1 MTDAVGRVGTVAYD
15 ALSRPTQSFNKA
27 IQSGPLMQQA
37 WTADG
42 LRASLTDANGNLTA
56 FAYDGFDRLSTT
68 TYPLGSTEGLTYDAD
83 SNVLTRTTRAGAT
96 ISFTYDTLN
105 RLGSKTPPSP
115 APVVSYTYDLAGR
128 MTGVSDTSAAIASV
142 ATPGSTLTYATS
154 YAYDPLNRPTGVTF
168 GDVPA
173 ATAPTTGVNV
183 AFTHAYNA
191 VNQRTSQ
198 SVSDSAWIDYPPATA
213 STTAYTANTLNQY
226 IAVGAVAPTYDGN
239 GNTTSDGTNTLGYD
253 TENRLVSA
261 SKIGMAATYTFD
273 GRGRRKTKTVNGTTT
288 VFVTDADNREVLE
301 YDGSTGAILRWYA
314 YGLGS
319 NDVVAQVDVSG
330 GTRLTPVPD
339 LQGSVIG
346 TMSNAGTLTSFA
358 YSAYGASASA
368 PAAFGYTGQRVD
380 VETVSYYYRARHY
393 SPGLGRFMQ
402 ADPIGYGDGT
412 HLYAYVGNDPL
423 NLFDPLGLDKEQGSW
438 WNRAVNWAGVAAG
451 RALEIQRAQTA
462 AEIEFAGGYGNYVA
476 LQFAPFAAVA
486 GMAVPALG
494 ASAAVEG
501 TGAAVELGVLSGRAQ
516 EFRNLLDPIAQTRRT
531 VAALATDGETI
542 IAGGAR
548 DLAPAQRAAIQSG
561 EIAARLPGEHAEITA
576 LRAAEE
582 AGLTP
587 RLLSTTRTICPSC
600 AAYIESIGGKL
611 TSSTSA
617 TFPPR

>member
-56 FAYDGFDRLSTT
+56 FAYDGFDRLSLT

-253 TENRLVSA
+253 TENRLVSV

-301 YDGSTGAILRWYA
+301 YDGSTGAVLRWCA

-319 NDVVAQVDVSG
+319 NDVLAQVEVSG
-330 GTRLTPVPD
+330 GTRLSPVPD
-339 LQGSVIG
+339 LQGSVIA

-358 YSAYGASASA
+358 YRAYGASASA
-368 PAAFGYTGQRVD
+368 PAQFGYTGQRID
-380 VETVSYYYRARHY
+380 AETANYYYRARHY
-393 SPGLGRFMQ
+393 SPVLGRFMQ
-402 ADPIGYGDGT
+402 ADPIGYGDDS
-412 HLYAYVGNDPL
+412 HLYVYVRNDPL
-423 NLFDPLGLDKEQGSW
+423 NMFDPSGLAGDSSLGQ
-438 WNRAVNWAGVAAG
+438 
-451 RALEIQRAQTA
+451 
-462 AEIEFAGGYGNYVA
+462 
-476 LQFAPFAAVA
+476 
-486 GMAVPALG
+486 
-494 ASAAVEG
+494 
-501 TGAAVELGVLSGRAQ
+501 
-516 EFRNLLDPIAQTRRT
+516 IAQNT
-531 VAALATDGETI
+531 VDSIVPGAHYAALAQQQYDAGSYFGAAIYSTASLLDAALGVATFGASTRLTATTRGAVVEGESLFRQAFNSSSELKAYIGT
-542 IAGGAR
+542 AGLDMQWHHIVEQSQISQFG
-548 DLAPAQRAAIQSG
+548 QQAIQSIENIVAMPKNIHQDISAFYSSIQPFSQG
-561 EIAARLPGEHAEITA
+561 MVVRKW
-576 LRAAEE
+576 
-582 AGLTP
+582 
-587 RLLSTTRTICPSC
+587 LS
-600 AAYIESIGGKL
+600 GQ
-611 TSSTSA
+611 
-617 TFPPR
+617 TFDQQYQFGMNVMSRMMGYP